1 MTAAFTPRV
10 ATLDDRYQLQDGTIY
25 LTGIQALVRMLLD
38 RARLDRGNNLATAT
52 FVSGYEGSPLGGYD
66 LELARHPG
74 LLAEHAIVHRPGLN
88 EELAATAVSGSQL
101 ARSVGDA
108 KVDGVT
114 GVWYGKA
121 PGLDRATDALRHAN
135 MIGTSPT
142 GGAVALVGDDPSAKS
157 STLPCSSEM
166 ALAGLAMPTFYPA
179 DPAEALVHGLHAV
192 ELSRASGLWSAMKVV
207 TAMADGASTALVSS
221 SWQPPDLA
229 DLPGGLRAYA
239 HQPRA
244 RLLGAELA
252 ELERSQVLTRLPI
265 AVEYIRRC
273 GLNVIGGARR
283 AARIGLVAAGKT
295 YLDVRQ
301 ALTSLGLRDQDL
313 EAHGIRLLKLGVI
326 YPLEPAV
333 VVEFAA
339 GLDEVVVIEDKRAFL
354 EEAVK
359 SVLYGRA
366 NAPAVYG
373 KQSRDGSPLFPA
385 SGELDGDSVADGLAR
400 HFGPAGIPTAK
411 RPPRERVMLPL
422 AQRMPYFCSGCPHN
436 SSTKVAPG
444 TLVGGGIGCHAMVAF
459 MPPEQVGEVIGL
471 CQMGG
476 EGGQWMGIAP
486 FVTQRHLVQNLG
498 DGTFAHS
505 GSLAIRAAVASG
517 VNITYKLLRNSAVAM
532 TGGQQAVGELPLD
545 RLLALLAAEGVRKT
559 VVTTDDPDRL
569 RRQLGAGAAAR
580 HGADIRHRDE
590 LIDVQRELAA
600 IEGVTVL
607 VHDQECAAEK
617 RRKRRRGKAAAP
629 AQRAFINER
638 VCEGCGDCGHVSN
651 CLSVQPVATEFGR
664 KTKIHQSSCN
674 LDFSCLGG
682 DCPSFL
688 TVYPPG
694 PASRGDDPAVWP
706 AATGRAPEGGNRA
719 GVAVAVPEPA
729 EPERLFGPD
738 GFTMRITGVGGTG
751 VVTIAQ
757 ILGTAFAAD
766 GYQVRSLDQTGLAQK
781 GGAVVSDLVVAA
793 GPAERSAKLG
803 HGECD
808 LYLGCDSLVA
818 TDGTHLRAASA
829 GRTVAVVSTTEVPTG
844 QMVTD
849 VSQRFPAAS
858 QVMAAIE
865 STVRSARFLDA
876 SAVATDL
883 FGDEQYANMI
893 LVGAAYQ
900 AGALPV
906 SAEAIEHAIRL
917 NGVAVRNNLN
927 AFRAG
932 RATALPAASAAAPA
946 PAASCVAPAPA
957 APAASRDEG
966 TVQGATVPGATALA
980 EIVALR
986 VRELTAFQ
994 DRACADGYASLVE
1007 RVRAREAAVTG
1018 GDTLAKTVAE
1028 YLYKL
1033 TAYKDEYEVAR
1044 LSLDPA
1050 LDEAVRAQFGEGAR
1064 YSYRLHPPVLR
1075 ALGLKHKISLG
1086 PWFRPAFAT
1095 LVAMRRLR
1103 GTAADPFGRTEV
1115 RRTERALITEYRQ
1128 VVDDLLAGLTEGNH
1142 ELALQIA
1149 ALPDLVRG
1157 YEHIKLANVRTYHEK
1172 LAELR
1177 AAFAASTAPATVRL
1191 PAPRRLNGQRPG
1203 LAFRTMADRWECPG
1217 ARNDPP

>member
-1 MTAAFTPRV
+1 MTAVFSPHV
-10 ATLDDRYQLQDGTIY
+10 ASLDERYQRQDGTIY

-38 RARLDRGNNLATAT
+38 RARHDRARGLATAGY
-52 FVSGYEGSPLGGYD
+52 VSGYEGSPLGGYD
-66 LELARHPG
+66 LELARHRD
-74 LLAEHAIVHRPGLN
+74 LLGEYGILHQPGLN
-88 EELAATAVSGSQL
+88 EELAATAVSGTQL
-101 ARSVGDA
+101 AGYVGDA
-108 KVDGVT
+108 RHDGVT
-114 GVWYGKA
+114 AVWYGKA

-135 MIGTSPT
+135 MIGTAPA

-166 ALAGLAMPTFYPA
+166 ALAGLMLPTLYPA
-179 DPAEALVHGLHAV
+179 DPAEALLHGMHAV

-207 TAMADGASTALVSS
+207 TAMADGASTALVSP
-221 SWQPPDLA
+221 SWQAPDLS
-229 DLPGGLRAYA
+229 DLPGGLRAYG

-252 ELERSQVLTRLPI
+252 ELERSQQLTRLPI
-265 AVEYIRRC
+265 AIEYIRRS
-273 GLNVIGGARR
+273 GLNVVTGPRS
-283 AARIGLVAAGKT
+283 ARIGLVAAGKT

-301 ALTSLGLRDQDL
+301 ALTALGLTEADL
-313 EAHGIRLLKLGVI
+313 ERHGIRLLKLGVI
-326 YPLEPAV
+326 YPVEPTV

-339 GLDEVVVIEDKRAFL
+339 GLDEIIVIEDKRAFL
-354 EEAVK
+354 EDAVK

-366 NAPAVYG
+366 GAPAVYG
-373 KQSRDGSPLFPA
+373 KRSRDGSPLFA
-385 SGELDGDSVADGLAR
+385 AVGELDADSVADALAR
-400 HFGPAGIPTAK
+400 HFEPAGIPTRD

-459 MPPEQVGEVIGL
+459 MPEEQVGEVIGL

-476 EGGQWMGIAP
+476 EGAQWMGIAP

-517 VNITYKLLRNSAVAM
+517 ANITFKLLRNSAVAM
-532 TGGQQAVGELPLD
+532 TGGQQAVGELPVD

-559 VVTTDDPDRL
+559 VVTTDDPARL
-569 RRQLGAGAAAR
+569 RRQLGARVIR
-580 HGADIRHRDE
+580 HRADIRHRDD
-590 LIDVQRELAA
+590 LIDVQQELAA
-600 IEGVTVL
+600 IDGVTVL

-617 RRKRRRGKAAAP
+617 RRKRRRGKVAAP

-638 VCEGCGDCGHVSN
+638 VCEGCGDCGRASN
-651 CLSVQPVATEFGR
+651 CLSVQPVGTEFGR
-664 KTKIHQSSCN
+664 KTRIHQSSCN
-674 LDFSCLGG
+674 LDFSCLNG

-688 TVYPPG
+688 TVT
-694 PASRGDDPAVWP
+694 P
-706 AATGRAPEGGNRA
+706 AAPAAAALSARRPAASARTGS
-719 GVAVAVPEPA
+719 PA
-729 EPERLFGPD
+729 AIEEPERLFGPD

-757 ILGTAFAAD
+757 ILGTAFAAE
-766 GYQVRSLDQTGLAQK
+766 GRQVRSLDQTGLAQK
-781 GGAVVSDLVVAA
+781 GGAVVSDLSVST

-803 HGECD
+803 YGECD

-818 TDGTHLRAASA
+818 TDGTQLRTVSKD
-829 GRTVAVVSTTEVPTG
+829 RTVAVVSTTEVPTG
-844 QMVTD
+844 QMVVD
-849 VSQRFPAAS
+849 VSQHFPAAGR
-858 QVMAAIE
+858 VTAAIE
-865 STVRSARFLDA
+865 AKVRSARFLDA
-876 SAVATDL
+876 AALATDL

-900 AGALPV
+900 AGALPA

-917 NGVAVRNNLN
+917 NGVAVDANIG

-932 RATALPAASAAAPA
+932 RTLNEA
-946 PAASCVAPAPA
+946 A
-957 APAASRDEG
+957 APAASA
-966 TVQGATVPGATALA
+966 GADASPAERNLA
-980 EIVALR
+980 DVLALR
-986 VRELTAFQ
+986 VGELTAFQ
-994 DRACADGYASLVE
+994 DQACADEYAGFVE
-1007 RVRAREAAVTG
+1007 RVRTREAAVTG
-1018 GDTLAKTVAE
+1018 GETLTRTVAE
-1028 YLYKL
+1028 NLYKL

-1050 LDEAVRAQFGEGAR
+1050 LDEAVRAQFGDGAR
-1064 YSYRLHPPVLR
+1064 YEYRLHPPVLR
-1075 ALGLKHKISLG
+1075 ALGLRRKISLG

-1103 GTAADPFGRTEV
+1103 GTPLDPFGRTEV
-1115 RRTERALITEYRQ
+1115 RRTERALITEYRE
-1128 VVDDLLAGLTEGNH
+1128 VIDALLSGLTEGNH
-1142 ELALQIA
+1142 DLAVQIA

-1157 YEHIKLANVRTYHEK
+1157 YEDIKLATVRTYHEK

-1177 AAFAASTAPATVRL
+1177 AEFAASTSPTLV
-1191 PAPRRLNGQRPG
+1191 P
-1203 LAFRTMADRWECPG
+1203 
-1217 ARNDPP
+1217 

>member
-1 MTAAFTPRV
+1 MTAAFSPRV
-10 ATLDDRYQLQDGTIY
+10 TSLDDRYQRQDGTIY

-38 RARLDRGNNLATAT
+38 RARHDRAAGRATAT
-52 FVSGYEGSPLGGYD
+52 YVSGYEGSPLGGYD
-66 LELARHPG
+66 LELARHPRM
-74 LLAEHAIVHRPGLN
+74 LAEYGIVHRPGLN
-88 EELAATAVSGSQL
+88 EELAATSVSGSQL
-101 ARSVGDA
+101 AGKVGSA
-108 KVDGVT
+108 KYDGVV

-121 PGLDRATDALRHAN
+121 PGLDRATDALRHAH

-142 GGAVALVGDDPSAKS
+142 GGAVALVGDDPAAKS
-157 STLPCSSEM
+157 STLPCSSEL
-166 ALAGLAMPTFYPA
+166 ALAGLGMPTFYPA
-179 DPAEALVHGLHAV
+179 DAAEVLLHGLHAV

-207 TAMADGASTALVSS
+207 TAMADGASTAQVTG
-221 SWQPPDLA
+221 SWQAPDLA
-229 DLPGGLRAYA
+229 DLPGGLRAYG

-244 RLLGAELA
+244 RLLGEELA
-252 ELERSQVLTRLPI
+252 ELERSQVLTRLPV
-265 AVEYIRRC
+265 ATEYIRRS
-273 GLNVIGGARR
+273 GLNVISGART
-283 AARIGLVAAGKT
+283 ARIGLVAAGKT

-301 ALTSLGLRDQDL
+301 ALGALGLGEADL
-313 EAHGIRLLKLGVI
+313 EARGIRLLKLGVI

-333 VVEFAA
+333 VTEFAA
-339 GLDEVVVIEDKRAFL
+339 GLDEIIVVEDKRAFL
-354 EEAVK
+354 EDAVK
-359 SVLYGRA
+359 SVLYGQA

-373 KQSRDGSPLFPA
+373 KRSRGGVPLFAA
-385 SGELDGDSVADGLAR
+385 SGELDADSVADGLAR
-400 HFGPAGIPTAK
+400 HLQPTGIPMVS
-411 RPPRERVMLPL
+411 RPPRERIMLPL

-459 MPPEQVGEVIGL
+459 MPQEQVGEVTGL

-476 EGGQWMGIAP
+476 EGAQWIGIAP

-517 VNITYKLLRNSAVAM
+517 ENITFKLLRNSAVAM
-532 TGGQQAVGELPLD
+532 TGGQRAVGELPLD

-559 VVTTDDPDRL
+559 VVTTDDPART
-569 RRQLGAGAAAR
+569 RREAGR
-580 HGADIRHRDE
+580 QADIRHRDD
-590 LIDVQRELAA
+590 LLDVQRELAA
-600 IEGVTVL
+600 VEGVTVL

-638 VCEGCGDCGHVSN
+638 VCEGCGDCGHASN
-651 CLSVQPVATEFGR
+651 CLSVQPAATEFGR

-674 LDFSCLGG
+674 LDYSCLNG

-688 TVYPPG
+688 TVT
-694 PASRGDDPAVWP
+694 PAASGAASGNPVARKPQPAV
-706 AATGRAPEGGNRA
+706 EL
-719 GVAVAVPEPA
+719 A
-729 EPERLFGPD
+729 EPERLFSPD

-766 GYQVRSLDQTGLAQK
+766 GHEVRSLDQTGLAQK
-781 GGAVVSDLVVAA
+781 GGAVVSDLTVSS
-793 GPAERSAKLG
+793 GPSERSAKLG
-803 HGECD
+803 YGECD

-818 TDGTHLRAASA
+818 TDGAQLRAA
-829 GRTVAVVSTTEVPTG
+829 GKDRTVAVVSTTEVPTG
-844 QMVTD
+844 QMITD
-849 VSQRFPAAS
+849 VSQSFPATGR
-858 QVMAAIE
+858 VMAAIE
-865 STVRSARFLDA
+865 EKVRSARFLDA
-876 SAVATDL
+876 AALALDQ

-900 AGALPV
+900 AGALPA
-906 SAEAIEHAIRL
+906 SAEAIEHAVRL
-917 NGVAVRNNLN
+917 NGVAVEKNLA

-932 RATALPAASAAAPA
+932 RAAASSAPA
-946 PAASCVAPAPA
+946 TSPAVIPPRAPAETD
-957 APAASRDEG
+957 SG
-966 TVQGATVPGATALA
+966 PGERSLA
-980 EIVALR
+980 DVLALR
-986 VRELTAFQ
+986 VAELTAFQ
-994 DRACADGYASLVE
+994 DKACADDYAGFVE

-1018 GDTLAKTVAE
+1018 TDTLATTVAQ

-1075 ALGLKHKISLG
+1075 ALGLKHKVSLG

-1103 GTAADPFGRTEV
+1103 GTALDPFGHTEV
-1115 RRTERALITEYRQ
+1115 RRTERALITQYRE
-1128 VVDDLLAGLTEGNH
+1128 VIESLLAGLTH
-1142 ELALQIA
+1142 DKHALATEIA
-1149 ALPDLVRG
+1149 ALPDMIRG
-1157 YEHIKLANVRTYHEK
+1157 YEHIKLASVRAYRER

-1177 AAFAASTAPATVRL
+1177 AEYAASAS
-1191 PAPRRLNGQRPG
+1191 
-1203 LAFRTMADRWECPG
+1203 RTLVP
-1217 ARNDPP
+1217 

>member
-1 MTAAFTPRV
+1 MTAVFSPRV
-10 ATLDDRYQLQDGTIY
+10 ASLDERYERQDGTIY

-38 RARLDRGNNLATAT
+38 RARHDRERGLATARY
-52 FVSGYEGSPLGGYD
+52 VSGYEGSPLGGYD
-66 LELARHPG
+66 LELARHPK
-74 LLAEHAIVHRPGLN
+74 LLSEYGIRHQPGLN
-88 EELAATAVSGSQL
+88 EELAATAVSGTQL
-101 ARSVGDA
+101 AGRVGDA
-108 KVDGVT
+108 KHDGVT

-142 GGAVALVGDDPSAKS
+142 GGAVALVGDDPAAKS

-179 DPAEALVHGLHAV
+179 DAAEALVHGLHAV

-207 TAMADGASTALVSS
+207 TAMADGASTAVVRPH
-221 SWQPPDLA
+221 WQAPDLSELA
-229 DLPGGLRAYA
+229 GGLRAYG

-252 ELERSQVLTRLPI
+252 ELERSQNLTRLPI
-265 AVEYIRRC
+265 ATEYIRRS
-273 GLNVIGGARR
+273 GLNVISGARGIAGER
-283 AARIGLVAAGKT
+283 RARIGVVAAGKA

-301 ALTSLGLRDQDL
+301 ALAALGLRDDDL
-313 EAHGIRLLKLGVI
+313 ERHGIRLLKLGVI
-326 YPLEPAV
+326 YPLEPSV
-333 VVEFAA
+333 VTEFAA
-339 GLDEVVVIEDKRAFL
+339 GLDEIIVIEDKRAFL
-354 EEAVK
+354 EDALK
-359 SVLYGRA
+359 SVLYGQA

-373 KQSRDGSPLFPA
+373 KRSRDGALLFAPV
-385 SGELDGDSVADGLAR
+385 GELDADLVADGLAR
-400 HFGPAGIPTAK
+400 HFEPAGIPVRS

-459 MPPEQVGEVIGL
+459 MPEEQVGEVIGL

-476 EGGQWMGIAP
+476 EGAQWMGIAP

-517 VNITYKLLRNSAVAM
+517 TNITFKILRNSAVAM
-532 TGGQQAVGELPLD
+532 TGGQQAVGELPVG
-545 RLLALLAAEGVRKT
+545 RLLALLEAEGVRKT
-559 VVTTDDPDRL
+559 VVTTDDPARL
-569 RRQLGAGAAAR
+569 KRQLGR
-580 HGADIRHRDE
+580 DADIRHRED

-600 IEGVTVL
+600 IGGVTVL

-638 VCEGCGDCGHVSN
+638 VCEGCGDCGRASN

-664 KTKIHQSSCN
+664 KTRIHQSSCN
-674 LDFSCLGG
+674 LDFSCLNG

-688 TVYPPG
+688 TVTPAPPT
-694 PASRGDDPAVWP
+694 P
-706 AATGRAPEGGNRA
+706 AALSARRSTASA
-719 GVAVAVPEPA
+719 GPGLMASLD
-729 EPERLFGPD
+729 EPERLFSPD

-766 GYQVRSLDQTGLAQK
+766 GRQVRSLDQTGLAQK
-781 GGAVVSDLVVAA
+781 GGAVVSDLTVSTA
-793 GPAERSAKLG
+793 PRDRSAKLG
-803 HGECD
+803 YGECD

-818 TDGTHLRAASA
+818 TDGTQLRAASTD
-829 GRTVAVVSTTEVPTG
+829 RTVAVVSTTEVPTG

-849 VSQRFPAAS
+849 VSQAFPAAGR
-858 QVMAAIE
+858 VMAAVE
-865 STVRSARFLDA
+865 AKVRSARFLDA
-876 SAVATDL
+876 AALATDQ

-917 NGVAVRNNLN
+917 NGVAVEANIR
-927 AFRAG
+927 AFRTG
-932 RATALPAASAAAPA
+932 RTVTATQASTASALPRTSIERDAIPA
-946 PAASCVAPAPA
+946 ERS
-957 APAASRDEG
+957 
-966 TVQGATVPGATALA
+966 LA
-980 EIVALR
+980 EVLALR
-986 VRELTAFQ
+986 IKELTAFQ
-994 DRACADGYASLVE
+994 DQACAADYASFVE
-1007 RVRAREAAVTG
+1007 RVRARESAVTDG
-1018 GDTLAKTVAE
+1018 ETLACTVAE
-1028 YLYKL
+1028 NLYKL

-1050 LDEAVRAQFGEGAR
+1050 LDEAVRAQFGDGAR
-1064 YSYRLHPPVLR
+1064 YRYRLHPPVLR

-1103 GTAADPFGRTEV
+1103 GTPLDPFGHTEI
-1115 RRTERALITEYRQ
+1115 RRTERALIPEYRQ
-1128 VVDDLLAGLTEGNH
+1128 IVDTLLTGLTPANH
-1142 ELALQIA
+1142 DLAVQIA
-1149 ALPDLVRG
+1149 ALPDMIRG
-1157 YEHIKLANVRTYHEK
+1157 YEHIKLATVRAYHER

-1177 AAFAASTAPATVRL
+1177 AEFAASTSPTLV
-1191 PAPRRLNGQRPG
+1191 P
-1203 LAFRTMADRWECPG
+1203 
-1217 ARNDPP
+1217 

>member
-1 MTAAFTPRV
+1 MTAAFSPRV
-10 ATLDDRYQLQDGTIY
+10 ATLDERYQRQDGTIY

-38 RARLDRGNNLATAT
+38 RARYDRERGLATAGY
-52 FVSGYEGSPLGGYD
+52 VSGYEGSPLGGYD
-66 LELARHPG
+66 LELARHRD
-74 LLAEHAIVHRPGLN
+74 LLSSCGIVHQPGLN
-88 EELAATAVSGSQL
+88 EELAATAVSGTQL
-101 ARSVGDA
+101 AGRVGDA
-108 KVDGVT
+108 KHDGVT

-166 ALAGLAMPTFYPA
+166 ALAGLMLPTFYPA

-207 TAMADGASTALVSS
+207 TAMADGASTAQVSPH
-221 SWQPPDLA
+221 WQAPDLA
-229 DLPGGLRAYA
+229 DLHHSDQHGGLRAYG

-252 ELERSQVLTRLPI
+252 ELERSQQLTRLPI
-265 AVEYIRRC
+265 ALEYIRRS
-273 GLNVIGGARR
+273 GLNVVTGPR

-301 ALTSLGLRDQDL
+301 ALTALGLTEADL
-313 EAHGIRLLKLGVI
+313 ERHGIRLLKLGVI
-326 YPLEPAV
+326 YPLEPSV
-333 VVEFAA
+333 VAEFAA
-339 GLDEVVVIEDKRAFL
+339 GLDEIVVVEDKRAFL
-354 EEAVK
+354 EDAVK
-359 SVLYGRA
+359 SVLYGTPG
-366 NAPAVYG
+366 APAVYG
-373 KQSRDGSPLFPA
+373 KRSRDGAPLFTPV
-385 SGELDGDSVADGLAR
+385 GELDSDAVADSLAR
-400 HFGPAGIPTAK
+400 HFAHLDIPV
-411 RPPRERVMLPL
+411 RQRPRERVMLPL

-459 MPPEQVGEVIGL
+459 MPPEQVGEVTGL

-476 EGGQWMGIAP
+476 EGAQWMGIAP

-517 VNITYKLLRNSAVAM
+517 ANITFKLLRNSAVAM
-532 TGGQQAVGELPLD
+532 TGGQQAVGELPVD
-545 RLLALLAAEGVRKT
+545 RLIALLAAEGVRKT
-559 VVTTDDPDRL
+559 VVTTDDPARL
-569 RRQLGAGAAAR
+569 RRQLGAR
-580 HGADIRHRDE
+580 VIKHRADIRHRDD

-600 IEGVTVL
+600 IDGVTVL
-607 VHDQECAAEK
+607 IHDQECAAEK
-617 RRKRRRGKAAAP
+617 RRKRRRGKVAAP

-638 VCEGCGDCGHVSN
+638 VCEGCGDCGRASN

-664 KTKIHQSSCN
+664 KTRIHQSSCN
-674 LDFSCLGG
+674 LDFSCLNG

-688 TVYPPG
+688 TVT
-694 PASRGDDPAVWP
+694 P
-706 AATGRAPEGGNRA
+706 AASGARRPAAPAR
-719 GVAVAVPEPA
+719 PEPTAPA

-766 GYQVRSLDQTGLAQK
+766 GRQVRSLDQTGLAQK
-781 GGAVVSDLVVAA
+781 GGAVVSDLSIST

-803 HGECD
+803 YGECD

-818 TDGTHLRAASA
+818 TDGTQLRAASKD
-829 GRTVAVVSTTEVPTG
+829 RTVAVVSTTEVPTG
-844 QMVTD
+844 QMVVD
-849 VSQRFPAAS
+849 VSQHFPATG
-858 QVMAAIE
+858 QVMAAVE
-865 STVRSARFLDA
+865 AKVRSARFLDA
-876 SAVATDL
+876 AALATDQ

-917 NGVAVRNNLN
+917 NGVAVDANLR
-927 AFRAG
+927 AFRTG
-932 RATALPAASAAAPA
+932 RTVDEAAAPA
-946 PAASCVAPAPA
+946 AAVVEDAGVPAP
-957 APAASRDEG
+957 R
-966 TVQGATVPGATALA
+966 QLA
-980 EIVALR
+980 DVLARR
-986 VRELTAFQ
+986 VSELTAFQ
-994 DRACADGYASLVE
+994 DQACADEYAGFVE
-1007 RVRAREAAVTG
+1007 RVRAREAVVTG
-1018 GDTLAKTVAE
+1018 GDTLATTVAE

-1050 LDEAVRAQFGEGAR
+1050 LDAAVRAQFGDGAR
-1064 YSYRLHPPVLR
+1064 YQYRLHPPVFR
-1075 ALGLKHKISLG
+1075 ALGLRHKISLG

-1103 GTAADPFGRTEV
+1103 GTRLDPFGRTEV
-1115 RRTERALITEYRQ
+1115 RRTERALITEYRE
-1128 VVDDLLAGLTEGNH
+1128 VVDQLLADLTAGNH
-1142 ELALQIA
+1142 ELAVQIA
-1149 ALPDLVRG
+1149 ALPDMVRG
-1157 YEHIKLANVRTYHEK
+1157 YEDIKLATVRAYREK

-1177 AAFAASTAPATVRL
+1177 AEFAAAAAPTLVR
-1191 PAPRRLNGQRPG
+1191 
-1203 LAFRTMADRWECPG
+1203 
-1217 ARNDPP
+1217 